1 MKETGIFIDLRNG
14 EQVEWW
20 NKIAS
25 KLVKVVSYTYI
36 TEAAT
41 GKHVGVLM
49 NITGPF
55 KNLVINH
62 NAKKFIKNPV
72 TRVFDA

>member
-1 MKETGIFIDLRNG
+1 MKQTGIFIDLRNS
-14 EQVEWW
+14 EQVKWW
-20 NKIAS
+20 NSVAN

-36 TEAAT
+36 DETAT

-49 NITGPF
+49 NITGLF

-62 NAKKFIKNPV
+62 NTKKFIKNPV
-72 TRVFDA
+72 TQVFDV